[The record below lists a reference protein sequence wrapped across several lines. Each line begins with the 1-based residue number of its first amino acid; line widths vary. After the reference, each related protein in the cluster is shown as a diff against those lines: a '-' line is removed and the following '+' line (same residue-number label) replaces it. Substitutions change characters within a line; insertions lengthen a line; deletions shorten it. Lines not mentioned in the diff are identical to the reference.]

1 MLVRHERNSPVYD
14 FFFVKT
20 EKSVSVDFILWLAK
34 KKNLCMNTIP
44 HINSLE
50 ITLLI
55 VTVHIAIYKVCY
67 LIPGRPEYLALQRA
81 ERFSE

>member
-1 MLVRHERNSPVYD
+1 M
-14 FFFVKT
+14 
-20 EKSVSVDFILWLAK
+20 AGK

-67 LIPGRPEYLALQRA
+67 LIPGRPEYSALQRA